1 MTTHSRGWFRSI
13 DLWVM
18 GPARFH
24 CATLL
29 MLGGDARKYFSTLI
43 LSHFS
48 NTSKFNTVTFSIFFS
63 PFSFF
68 ICLLYAFHF
77 LSGPYSLCHSQNID
91 ATQSL
96 VFSPHKSSTLSFFKR
111 VTIIPFGSRI
121 MIARQ
126 GIMMARMSA
135 FQNQNSAKP
144 FKTFQES
151 VSPSPKALS
160 SGFPLGP
167 AFLLF
172 SPFPPS
178 KHVLRFIRQKWTISC
193 VQLKLLPPPGCYTDS
208 SCSAALDYWR
218 LRNKAPFCQIP
229 LLARFRA
236 N

>member
-1 MTTHSRGWFRSI
+1 MNRRKHNKIWASTPPLLIQHFHSITRQWTLSWKLETIITRLLWQPEEITETVFTLIFRVFSSNSEKAETSRGWFRSI

-18 GPARFH
+18 GPARFR
-24 CATLL
+24 CTTLL

-121 MIARQ
+121 MIAR
-126 GIMMARMSA
+126 
-135 FQNQNSAKP
+135 
-144 FKTFQES
+144 
-151 VSPSPKALS
+151 
-160 SGFPLGP
+160 
-167 AFLLF
+167 
-172 SPFPPS
+172 
-178 KHVLRFIRQKWTISC
+178 
-193 VQLKLLPPPGCYTDS
+193 
-208 SCSAALDYWR
+208 
-218 LRNKAPFCQIP
+218 
-229 LLARFRA
+229 
-236 N
+236 